1 MRTLWARVLRHFAP
15 VHTWDVCHNCG
26 TTTLLYL
33 LTRGAAGLVFPVIHV
48 LRKQSPYSLS
58 GSSPDPFLLGTQSH
72 LSLTFQLHQNPSHL
86 NFIVIHPFPGFLSLR
101 YLTATWVPFGECI
114 LATLICQ
121 MHHQEKGL
129 IEILSSS
136 VQSFH

>member
-1 MRTLWARVLRHFAP
+1 MGCLPRLSDHNTALSP
-15 VHTWDVCHNCG
+15 HTWCCWHCIP
-26 TTTLLYL
+26 T
-33 LTRGAAGLVFPVIHV
+33 VIRV

-86 NFIVIHPFPGFLSLR
+86 NFIVIHPFPGFLSWR